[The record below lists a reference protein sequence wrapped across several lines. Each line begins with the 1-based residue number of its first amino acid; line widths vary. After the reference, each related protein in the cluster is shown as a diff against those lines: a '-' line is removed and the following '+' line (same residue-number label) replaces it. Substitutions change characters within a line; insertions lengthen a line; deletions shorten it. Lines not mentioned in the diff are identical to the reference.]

1 MLPLLCIELW
11 LNLNYFYYTD
21 CLHKSIHYLLR
32 GKACAYIFLRVHMHT
47 LLNHGLIHC
56 YIV

>member
-11 LNLNYFYYTD
+11 LNLSYFYYTD

-32 GKACAYIFLRVHMHT
+32 GKAYTFKPWLNS
-47 LLNHGLIHC
+47 LLYCLSKM
-56 YIV
+56 